1 MSRPEETPQ
10 RAAATV
16 AWIAIVLGAAVRAWA
31 LSRRGSLWLDEAAL
45 ALNVMTRT
53 FSGLAHPLD
62 WGQAAPVGFLW
73 LERALAWHA
82 EVPDTW
88 LRIVPFVAGAAL
100 PWLMWLLGRRVLG
113 TAAGALGA
121 VVAAGS
127 MLALRY
133 STEAKPYASDA
144 AVAAALMVLATAAID
159 EPHRMRR
166 WWMLAAGV
174 VLGVLLSLPAV
185 FVVAAAAAALAWEP
199 AVRSARGARAVAA
212 PSVAIAALVF
222 VALWFS
228 SYHAGATDTSLRAYW
243 APVMLDFA
251 ADDRV
256 VRVVRVLMELTWI
269 PLRWTGSLLGTA
281 AGSVLWIA
289 GVTVVAQ
296 RRRSHAVLLA
306 GPVLIAMA
314 ASMAGKYPLSDR
326 LAFFAVPG
334 VWMAQAAALVRV
346 RNTLL
351 SNRSVLANAR
361 VAAVFVVVVSACLAL
376 WQATDSERFL
386 RDPGALEPTRQLFAS
401 IDIDA
406 ATAPVYV
413 FARSAPA
420 WIMATHEGP
429 WVGDAQ
435 LNRWTA
441 LAGADGAP
449 GSENAARSRAVRP
462 GEGDSLVV
470 HTTAR
475 TELVGLAPGISYH
488 IAGAPSAG
496 QPSPGWA
503 GEEARRLAAA
513 AQPTVWLVAS
523 HFFAN
528 SPRNE
533 LRPLLEAAAAAGLR
547 VAEERH
553 AGSDVIAVRLTR

>member
-1 MSRPEETPQ
+1 MNRPEATPQ

-16 AWIAIVLGAAVRAWA
+16 AWIAIVLGALVRTWA

-53 FSGLAHPLD
+53 FGGLLHRLD
-62 WGQAAPVGFLW
+62 WGQAAPVGYLW
-73 LERALAWHA
+73 LERALAGHA
-82 EVPDTW
+82 KAPDTW
-88 LRIVPFVAGAAL
+88 LRIVPFVSGATL
-100 PWLMWLLGRRVLG
+100 PWLMWVLGRRVLG

-144 AVAAALMVLATAAID
+144 AVAAALVVLAAAAID
-159 EPHRMRR
+159 EPTRMRR
-166 WWMLAAGV
+166 WQALAAGF

-185 FVVAAAAAALAWEP
+185 FVVAAVAVALAMEP
-199 AVRSARGARAVAA
+199 AVRNARGARTVAA
-212 PSVAIAALVF
+212 PALAVAALVF
-222 VALWFS
+222 VALWYT
-228 SYHAGATDTSLRAYW
+228 SYGAGATDSSLRGYW
-243 APVMLDFA
+243 SPVMLDLT

-269 PLRWTGSLLGTA
+269 PLRWTGSLLGAA
-281 AGSVLWIA
+281 AGTILWITGLA
-289 GVTVVAQ
+289 AVAQ

-306 GPVLIAMA
+306 GPVLLAMA
-314 ASMAGKYPLSDR
+314 ASVAGKYPLSDR

-351 SNRSVLANAR
+351 SSRSVLANAR
-361 VAAVFVVVVSACLAL
+361 AAAAFVVTAAVCLAV
-376 WQATDSERFL
+376 WQATDSVRFL
-386 RDPGALEPTRQLFAS
+386 RDPGTLEPTRQLFAS
-401 IDIDA
+401 VDADA

-420 WIMATHEGP
+420 WLVATHDGP
-429 WVGDAQ
+429 WVGNAR
-435 LNRWTA
+435 LARWTA
-441 LAGADGAP
+441 LAGAAGAP
-449 GSENAARSRAVRP
+449 GAENAARSRPVRP

-470 HTTAR
+470 RTTAR
-475 TELVGLAPGISYH
+475 TELVGLAPGVSYR
-488 IAGAPSAG
+488 IAGAPSAAE
-496 QPSPGWA
+496 PSPGWA
-503 GEEARRLAAA
+503 VEEARRLAAM

-523 HFFAN
+523 HFFAG

-533 LRPLLEAAAAAGLR
+533 LRPLIEAAAAAGLR
-547 VAEERH
+547 VVEERD
-553 AGSDVIAVRLTR
+553 AGADVIALRLTR